1 MQEASYEDIKYYL
14 ENIPGVVVI
23 NMDGIVTYLN
33 EQCAGYFGKLREEV
47 LGHHI
52 LETFPNSKMIE
63 GLALDDPELVFYSSY
78 LGIGITIQVPLFK
91 DGRKVGLLEYDA
103 TQSSHRLYEL
113 SKGYSN
119 FLDKELLDAEKE
131 IMNFGESKYSIN
143 SIIGKSPAVRKLKEE
158 IIAASKS
165 NSTVMIT
172 GETGTGKELVA
183 QAIHALSLRRKER
196 IIKINS
202 SAFPEN
208 LVESELFGYEEGSFT
223 GAVKNGK
230 KGKFEQADKGTL
242 FIDEVNQMPV
252 SVQPK
257 ILRVLQER
265 EVDRIGSE
273 RSIPVDVR
281 IIAASNQ
288 DLKKLVA
295 EGKFREDLYYRLNVF
310 PIYVPPLRE
319 RLEDLELLINMKIRT
334 LNIDLGK
341 SISKVDDSVF
351 EAFRRYDW
359 PGNIRELYNKLEQAM
374 NHVSDDEETLRLEH
388 FSARAGEEE
397 IDIEKLK
404 SFDNPIEEIKK
415 EAERKLISEVLEQFD
430 GNKTRTAECLKIPRS
445 LLYQKMKRLAMDI

>member
-33 EQCAGYFGKLREEV
+33 EQCAGYFGKPREEV
-47 LGHHI
+47 LGRHI

-208 LVESELFGYEEGSFT
+208 LVESELFGYEERL
-223 GAVKNGK
+223 VH
-230 KGKFEQADKGTL
+230 
-242 FIDEVNQMPV
+242 
-252 SVQPK
+252 
-257 ILRVLQER
+257 
-265 EVDRIGSE
+265 
-273 RSIPVDVR
+273 RS
-281 IIAASNQ
+281 
-288 DLKKLVA
+288 
-295 EGKFREDLYYRLNVF
+295 
-310 PIYVPPLRE
+310 
-319 RLEDLELLINMKIRT
+319 
-334 LNIDLGK
+334 
-341 SISKVDDSVF
+341 
-351 EAFRRYDW
+351 
-359 PGNIRELYNKLEQAM
+359 
-374 NHVSDDEETLRLEH
+374 
-388 FSARAGEEE
+388 GEERQE
-397 IDIEKLK
+397 GQ
-404 SFDNPIEEIKK
+404 
-415 EAERKLISEVLEQFD
+415 V
-430 GNKTRTAECLKIPRS
+430 RTGRQGDTFHRRDQPDACIGT
-445 LLYQKMKRLAMDI
+445 A

>member
-33 EQCAGYFGKLREEV
+33 EQCAGYFGKPREEV
-47 LGHHI
+47 LGRHI
-52 LETFPNSKMIE
+52 LETFPNWERIIE
-63 GLALDDPELVFYSSY
+63 GLALDDPELVFYSFISRDRHNHT
-78 LGIGITIQVPLFK
+78 GAAFQRRQESGAARV
-91 DGRKVGLLEYDA
+91 RCDA
-103 TQSSHRLYEL
+103 RAGARLYEL

-242 FIDEVNQMPV
+242 FIDEINQMPV
-252 SVQPK
+252 SVQPN

-273 RSIPVDVR
+273 RSIPVNVR

-310 PIYVPPLRE
+310 PDICAASQRTSQ
-319 RLEDLELLINMKIRT
+319 EDLELLINMKIRT
-334 LNIDLGK
+334 LNI
-341 SISKVDDSVF
+341 
-351 EAFRRYDW
+351 A
-359 PGNIRELYNKLEQAM
+359 
-374 NHVSDDEETLRLEH
+374 
-388 FSARAGEEE
+388 SARASQRWTTACLRHFEDTTGRATYE
-397 IDIEKLK
+397 
-404 SFDNPIEEIKK
+404 SFTTSWN
-415 EAERKLISEVLEQFD
+415 R
-430 GNKTRTAECLKIPRS
+430 R
-445 LLYQKMKRLAMDI
+445 

>member
-33 EQCAGYFGKLREEV
+33 EQCAGYFGKPREEV

-242 FIDEVNQMPV
+242 FIDEINQMPV

-257 ILRVLQER
+257 LLRVLQEK
-265 EVDRIGSE
+265 EVDRIGSDH
-273 RSIPVDVR
+273 SIPVDVR
-281 IIAASNQ
+281 IIAATNQ
-288 DLKKLVA
+288 DLQKLVA

-310 PIYVPPLRE
+310 PIHVPPLRE
-319 RLEDLELLINMKIRT
+319 RLDDLEPLIEAKVSH
-334 LNIDLGK
+334 LNVELGK
-341 SISKVDDSVF
+341 SITKVDDAVYQQ
-351 EAFRRYDW
+351 FRQYDW
-359 PGNIRELYNKLEQAM
+359 PGNIRELHNKIERAM
-374 NHVSDDEETLRLEH
+374 NYASDDADVLRPEH
-388 FSARAGEEE
+388 FNWRADNSSIDLEE
-397 IDIEKLK
+397 LTQ
-404 SFDNPIEEIKK
+404 FDNPIEMIKK
-415 EAERKLISEVLEQFD
+415 EAERKLINEVLMRFD
-430 GNKTRTAECLKIPRS
+430 RNKTKAADYLKIPRP
-445 LLYQKMKRLAMDI
+445 LLYQKMKRLGIRL

>member
-33 EQCAGYFGKLREEV
+33 EQCAGYFGKPREEV
-47 LGHHI
+47 LGRHI

-242 FIDEVNQMPV
+242 FIDEIEPQEAPISSLLQSLTVIQAVLPLSIHKQRSRDRSDGRPRRPV
-252 SVQPK
+252 SRYC
-257 ILRVLQER
+257 I
-265 EVDRIGSE
+265 IFGSK
-273 RSIPVDVR
+273 RD
-281 IIAASNQ
+281 
-288 DLKKLVA
+288 
-295 EGKFREDLYYRLNVF
+295 
-310 PIYVPPLRE
+310 
-319 RLEDLELLINMKIRT
+319 
-334 LNIDLGK
+334 
-341 SISKVDDSVF
+341 
-351 EAFRRYDW
+351 
-359 PGNIRELYNKLEQAM
+359 NIRR
-374 NHVSDDEETLRLEH
+374 NHKR
-388 FSARAGEEE
+388 R
-397 IDIEKLK
+397 DI
-404 SFDNPIEEIKK
+404 
-415 EAERKLISEVLEQFD
+415 
-430 GNKTRTAECLKIPRS
+430 
-445 LLYQKMKRLAMDI
+445 